1 MKPELIYFLNVM
13 LTGLA
18 FGFWKKSFYAGLFM
32 VSTILGVT
40 LFVSSLFGGYNE

>member
-1 MKPELIYFLNVM
+1 MNPEIVYFLNVL

-40 LFVSSLFGGYNE
+40 LFVGGLFGDLQ